1 MLQLESKKEQANV
14 FGGNS
19 GWRWQPSVS
28 LKEKTELNTLGFSL
42 EGKSS
47 VWPEDG
53 TLLKQI

>member
-1 MLQLESKKEQANV
+1 MLQLEGKKEQANV

-19 GWRWQPSVS
+19 GWRWHLLVS
-28 LKEKTELNTLGFSL
+28 LKDKTELNILGFSL
-42 EGKSS
+42 EGNSS